1 LFSKLTTPHTVRG
14 VGADVL
20 IVDEVIA
27 IDRQFLEDVVL
38 PISANMAYTATI
50 FISTLHGEDDLFGML
65 MCQPLPNGEMAVD
78 VIRYTNTVCQRCMKR
93 GLEACK
99 HAASQMPPWMSKD
112 KQQRIAAFAS
122 ERTRAEFEG
131 TLHSKNQAA
140 FVPEY
145 IKDMFETKF
154 TPQNPAEYAVIGA
167 DFNAG
172 GRSNSAIVTLYKD
185 MASRKTVVKGFENA
199 NTRRL
204 DGPDGI
210 CAILEHQIRG
220 LREEYPFIPILI
232 CMETNVGFVPL
243 HVVDFVRSRAELSE
257 STFFVYEDRR
267 HDKEHPAVGVVP
279 DKQMKELLL
288 ELVKKNL
295 QVGMVLDPNPILP
308 RPSSNTKVDQ
318 YYRTTVLN
326 DYRRQLSDYSIH
338 STITVEGREIRR
350 LHGKH
355 GGRNDDLVSA
365 TQFACAG
372 LHFAEMVP
380 RYRSLVR

>member
-1 LFSKLTTPHTVRG
+1 M
-14 VGADVL
+14 
-20 IVDEVIA
+20 IA

-131 TLHSKNQAA
+131 TLHSKNQSA
-140 FVPEY
+140 FVPEH

-154 TPQNPAEYAVIGA
+154 TPQNPAEYAVIGC
-167 DFNAG
+167 DWNAG
-172 GRSNSAIVTLYKD
+172 GQSNSAIVTIYKD
-185 MASRKTVVKGFENA
+185 CASRKTVLKGFENC
-199 NTRRL
+199 NTRRT
-204 DGPDGI
+204 DGPNGVY
-210 CAILEHQIRG
+210 AILEHQIRG
-220 LREEYPFIPILI
+220 LRAQYPFIPILI
-232 CMETNVGFVPL
+232 CMEVNVGFVPRN
-243 HVVDFVRSRAELSE
+243 VVDFVRSRPDLSE
-257 STFFVYEDRR
+257 STFFIYEDRR
-267 HDKEHPAVGVVP
+267 YNKERPEVGVVP
-279 DKQMKELLL
+279 TKQMKETML
-288 ELVKKNL
+288 EIVEKNL
-295 QVGMVLDPNPILP
+295 QVGMVLDPNLILP
-308 RPSSNTKVDQ
+308 KPSSNTKVDQ

-365 TQFACAG
+365 TQFACLG
-372 LHFAEMVP
+372 LHYAELVE

>member
-1 LFSKLTTPHTVRG
+1 M
-14 VGADVL
+14 
-20 IVDEVIA
+20 IA

-140 FVPEY
+140 FVSEY
-145 IKDMFETKF
+145 IKYMFESDF
-154 TPQNPAEYAVIGA
+154 QPQNPAEYAIIGC
-167 DFNAG
+167 DWNAG
-172 GRSNSAIVTLYKD
+172 GNSNSAIVTLYRD
-185 MASRKTVVKGFENA
+185 YASGKTVVKGFENA

-204 DGPDGI
+204 DGPNGI
-210 CAILEHQIRG
+210 YSLLEHQIQR
-220 LREEYPFIPILI
+220 LREEYPYIPILI
-232 CMETNVGFVPL
+232 CMETNVGFVPRN
-243 HVVDFVRSRAELSE
+243 VVDFVRSRADLSE
-257 STFFVYEDRR
+257 STFFIYEDRR
-267 HDKEHPAVGVVP
+267 YNKERPEVGVVP
-279 DKQMKELLL
+279 TKTMKETLL

-295 QVGMVLDPNPILP
+295 QGGMVMDPNPILP
-308 RPSSNTKVDQ
+308 KPSSTTKVDQ

-338 STITVEGREIRR
+338 STITVEGREIVR

-365 TQFACAG
+365 TQFACCG
-372 LHFAEMVP
+372 LHFAELLP
-380 RYRSLVR
+380 RYKSLVR